1 MPIPVAKTCCHCNAI
16 IRPLDDRIHLIEGHT
31 LTRRLLW
38 AHGANNVAE
47 LFAAVESAPELS
59 PESPVDDIYMDTRLL
74 STPLVYGVPA
84 SEWDN

>member
-1 MPIPVAKTCCHCNAI
+1 
-16 IRPLDDRIHLIEGHT
+16 
-31 LTRRLLW
+31 LLW

-84 SEWDN
+84 SEWDNALKGNYE